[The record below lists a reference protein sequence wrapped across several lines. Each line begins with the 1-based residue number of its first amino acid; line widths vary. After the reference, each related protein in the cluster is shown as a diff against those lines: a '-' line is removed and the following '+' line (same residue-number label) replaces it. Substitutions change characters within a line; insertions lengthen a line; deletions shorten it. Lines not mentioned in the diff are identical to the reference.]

1 MQMLSRDTEISS
13 NQNRATRYIGRVLVV
28 EDSATC
34 ALTIRAQLKRLGLET
49 DWVNTGI
56 HAFKAVCLKP
66 YDLILMDVGLPVMD
80 GLDASRLMRSQ
91 GIRTPII
98 AITGQYEAGDSD
110 LCFTHGMDDFLCK
123 PVKFTTLE
131 NLVHRWI

>member
-1 MQMLSRDTEISS
+1 MQMLFKDAEVQS
-13 NQNRATRYIGRVLVV
+13 NQHQATRYCGRVLVV

-34 ALTIRAQLKRLGLET
+34 ALTISAQLKRLGLKA
-49 DWVNTGI
+49 DWVNTGTN
-56 HAFKAVCLKP
+56 AFKAVCLKP

-98 AITGQYEAGDSD
+98 AITGQVEAGDSD
-110 LCFTHGMDDFLCK
+110 LCYAHGMDDFLCK
-123 PVKFTTLE
+123 PVKFDTLE
-131 NLVHRWI
+131 QLIAQWI